1 LAAAFQ
7 AEYEGSIPFTR
18 SRLFAINLNLGGSA
32 AGKTSIRWI
41 DSKQMPGHPPG
52 AREMAIKS
60 PSSALDVIVWID
72 VQYDPRNFTPVGTFL
87 GGIQYAQIG
96 VDVFFVVG
104 GDYRAHRGNVGQA
117 RSNTALRA

>member
-1 LAAAFQ
+1 
-7 AEYEGSIPFTR
+7 
-18 SRLFAINLNLGGSA
+18 
-32 AGKTSIRWI
+32 
-41 DSKQMPGHPPG
+41 
-52 AREMAIKS
+52 MAIKN

-117 RSNTALRA
+117 RSNTAPGVQGPPGEKVRQIGFNGTQYLHWDTRPTLHDEKARLLFEKQRYYYLRTYNFNMT